1 MTPAL
6 LAPPCACACAAV
18 GAALSPA
25 VSTTSSITALTQRDL
40 GLTST
45 PSTPTTVPTEAGAAG
60 STVGPGA
67 KAAASGGDAVP
78 AVGVPSDDDDL
89 CRAHSPMSPLGP
101 PPFRP
106 PSFILREFVSEPLAE
121 YSPSGRIVDTDG
133 DELVGA
139 GSPDVVKDA
148 FHWSMM
154 GALCCMG
161 CAPSVL
167 RALSSSLLS
176 LYGVRVVVAGS
187 VAAVVWVVVR

>member
-1 MTPAL
+1 M
-6 LAPPCACACAAV
+6 
-18 GAALSPA
+18 
-25 VSTTSSITALTQRDL
+25 
-40 GLTST
+40 
-45 PSTPTTVPTEAGAAG
+45 
-60 STVGPGA
+60 GPGA

-139 GSPDVVKDA
+139 GSPDVVLGGLIFAISDGKAHSNVDTT
-148 FHWSMM
+148 H
-154 GALCCMG
+154 
-161 CAPSVL
+161 
-167 RALSSSLLS
+167 
-176 LYGVRVVVAGS
+176 
-187 VAAVVWVVVR
+187 

>member
-154 GALCCMG
+154 GALG
-161 CAPSVL
+161 CVGGAPSVL
-167 RALSSSLLS
+167 SALCSS
-176 LYGVRVVVAGS
+176 LYGVRVVVPGS
-187 VAAVVWVVVR
+187 VAAVGSVVVR